1 MRARRL
7 GGHAARCYTAI
18 DRAHATRTNARLV
31 RMLPAMWIFP
41 LGAAVIALAFAG
53 LLGRQYVA
61 RRRPYQAAWILALLM
76 YAVASFA
83 LFLGVLNGWSPAEY
97 RLYWLF
103 GAVLNVPW
111 LAMGEGYLLIRN
123 RTATTV
129 LLILLLFATAF
140 AVARIRTGV
149 IDASALSKDLPLGK
163 DVFARDTL
171 PYRLSQVYAY
181 PAYALLLFGTAWSVW
196 KMRGQPAIRDRMIGT
211 ALIAGGATI
220 VAIGSGIGA
229 GYDVVPV
236 FSIGLLAGIAV
247 MFWGFVL
254 ASRPP
259 RPDVA
264 KQTTAT
270 G

>member
-1 MRARRL
+1 
-7 GGHAARCYTAI
+7 
-18 DRAHATRTNARLV
+18 
-31 RMLPAMWIFP
+31 MWIFP
-41 LGAAVIALAFAG
+41 LGAAVVALAFAAV
-53 LLGRQYVA
+53 LALQFLR

-83 LFLGVLNGWSPAEY
+83 LFAGVLSGWTTAEY

-123 RTATTV
+123 RTVTAIV
-129 LLILLLFATAF
+129 LVLLLFATAF
-140 AVARIRTGV
+140 AVARVRTGA
-149 IDASALSKDLPLGK
+149 IEPAALGKDLPLGK
-163 DVFARDTL
+163 DAFASDTL
-171 PYRLSQVYAY
+171 PYRLSQLYAY
-181 PAYALLLFGTAWSVW
+181 PAYALLLLGTAWSVW
-196 KMRGQPAIRDRMIGT
+196 RMRGQPAIRDRMVGT
-211 ALIAGGATI
+211 GLIAAGATV

-229 GYDVVPV
+229 GFDVVPV
-236 FSIGLLAGIAV
+236 FSIGLLAGIGV

-259 RPDVA
+259 RAAP
-264 KQTTAT
+264 T